1 VNRNGLRIL
10 LVCLLP
16 WAAGCELS
24 DLPWYWKTF
33 EHPTYRFTVSYP
45 RTWVV
50 ETSGSLGAAA
60 VFRTK
65 EKDPLFRANANVVVQ
80 QRKPGGTTVEQEAKV
95 TYQVLRMVMNEYRLL
110 SQAPVRLGIIDAHE
124 LRGKY
129 KAAEGFRI
137 IRTILGVEGDQSYI
151 FTFTCREEEELT
163 YAPLVKRMIDSFR
176 VPGSLS
182 PRS

>member
-1 VNRNGLRIL
+1 VGRRWIRSLALLSLSIL
-10 LVCLLP
+10 G
-16 WAAGCELS
+16 GCDWS
-24 DLPWYWKTF
+24 DLPGYWKTF
-33 EHPTYRFTVSYP
+33 EHPTYRFTVNYP

-80 QRKPGGTTVEQEAKV
+80 QRKPGAATLEQEAKV

-110 SQAPVRLGIIDAHE
+110 SQAPVRLGNIDAHE

-137 IRTILGVEGDQSYI
+137 IRTILGVTEDRSYV

-163 YAPLVKRMIDSFR
+163 YAPLVKKMLDSFR
-176 VPGSLS
+176 APGSLS
-182 PRS
+182 RPS